1 MAFRLSDEQVQRLAA
16 YFPTNTMA
24 HAVAVE
30 VLAWRAVFD
39 PVSARGADVVDRV
52 AQIIAP
58 EAFRL
63 PDEGRA
69 YGAVPPPRADQTSLA
84 EARERARRVLV
95 AIRVAVMGG
104 EDGGGDE

>member
-16 YFPTNTMA
+16 DLLPNTMA
-24 HAVAVE
+24 HAMAME
-30 VLAWRAVFD
+30 ILAWRAKFD
-39 PVSARGADVVDRV
+39 PAGTGSAGVVDRV
-52 AQIIAP
+52 AQIMEP